1 MCMLRQRR
9 LPPLVCPVGGGGANC
24 SGSLHAISMCL
35 LPNFSLALPP
45 LLTEELES
53 RQVGWRASGRR
64 SGVAGWAE
72 GGRQSQRVQG

>member
-1 MCMLRQRR
+1 MLRQCR
-9 LPPLVCPVGGGGANC
+9 LPLLLCLVGVVVGANC
-24 SGSLHAISMCL
+24 SGSFHAISMCL

-53 RQVGWRASGRR
+53 RQVGWRASGQR

-72 GGRQSQRVQG
+72 GGRQSRGVQG